1 MHMKAEVR
9 LAIIFAVAAA
19 SAQSVLAQDSTP
31 LDKLEGW
38 WSYQNL
44 DNFPHEGCA
53 DVDGQARVA
62 LGRFQYR
69 SEANSVEFGLDV
81 ERHIGFYEGGC
92 SLGTP
97 LVSGKELAM
106 QASCSFEDEQLEGI
120 VTIKV
125 LDPNTVKVSVPGWDE
140 PTVLSSCRVDYSVT
154 SPTLPARK
162 LYYGSRAGMT
172 MTVLGASA
180 LDTEAATLYAVHT
193 EEDARAFCTLYSLS
207 LDESCVTDTMAQNAD
222 LLTKVHAD
230 CDSGEFNTFYG
241 QLYRFVGKAKS
252 PAEFEPAYQIYDVAA
267 KSMTNGSSASGY
279 ETAFEIFR
287 TLCPTRVQDAGN

>member
-1 MHMKAEVR
+1 MKAGVR

-19 SAQSVLAQDSTP
+19 GAQSALAQGSTP

-69 SEANSVEFGLDV
+69 SETNSVEFGLDV
-81 ERHIGFYEGGC
+81 EPHIGFYEGGC

-97 LVSGKELAM
+97 LVSGNELAM
-106 QASCSFEDEQLEGI
+106 QASCSFEDEQREGI

-154 SPTLPARK
+154 SPALPTRK

-172 MTVLGASA
+172 MTILGASA
-180 LDTEAATLYAVHT
+180 LDTEAATLYAEHT

-207 LDESCVTDTMAQNAD
+207 RHRDDGRECGSAHQGA
-222 LLTKVHAD
+222 
-230 CDSGEFNTFYG
+230 GE
-241 QLYRFVGKAKS
+241 LR
-252 PAEFEPAYQIYDVAA
+252 I
-267 KSMTNGSSASGY
+267 
-279 ETAFEIFR
+279 R
-287 TLCPTRVQDAGN
+287 RVQHVLRAEVSLRR